1 MTKKRSD
8 LNVMESIMQM
18 MKQNFMKVKE
28 KQESKIVPLDSARE
42 ITILKKKDKK
52 KKFETKT
59 VENFKI

>member
-8 LNVMESIMQM
+8 LNVMESIMLM

-28 KQESKIVPLDSARE
+28 KKESKIVPLDSSRE

-52 KKFETKT
+52 KKFETQT
-59 VENFKI
+59 VEAFKT

>member
-8 LNVMESIMQM
+8 LNVMESIMLM

-28 KQESKIVPLDSARE
+28 KKESKIVPLDSTRE

-59 VENFKI
+59 VEAFKT